1 MKISISNYTSLWDN
15 IECTFVIMISIMKW
29 TELLDIVIII
39 EWITNVVHLIWLYF
53 VMIII
58 SHIITN
64 IRKLMSSFWK
74 YE

>member
-39 EWITNVVHLIWLYF
+39 EWITSVVHLIWLYF